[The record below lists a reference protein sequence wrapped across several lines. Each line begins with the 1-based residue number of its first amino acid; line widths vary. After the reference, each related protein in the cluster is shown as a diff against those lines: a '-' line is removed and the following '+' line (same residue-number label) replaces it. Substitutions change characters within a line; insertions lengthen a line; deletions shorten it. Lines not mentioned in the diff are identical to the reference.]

1 MVFKQ
6 DDFTAQALEAYQASM
21 GLVHEFQHSQMDVA
35 HLLLA
40 LLRLKDGVPVRVLA
54 AAGVDAE
61 AVERRITAALEGAP
75 TLGRAVEQ
83 IYGTPLLTHALAS
96 AKEEADHLKD
106 EFVGS
111 EHLFLG
117 VASVGRGD
125 TATILNDFGVT
136 KERIY
141 QGLQQIRGDQRV
153 TDRNAESKYEALE
166 KYSTDLTELAR
177 DGKLDPVIGRES
189 ELSLVMQTLMRRT
202 KNNPVL
208 IGEPGVGKTVMAEA
222 LAQRIVAGDV
232 PDGLKDRRVISLDI
246 GSLVAGSSM
255 RGEFEDRLK
264 TILDEVRRAEGE
276 IILFIDELHTV
287 VGAGAAQGSIDASNM
302 MKPALSRGELQAMGA
317 TTLDEYRKYIESEP
331 ALERRFSPVYI
342 NEPSVEDSIKML
354 ECLRPRYEQHHGV
367 KVEDEALRAAVLLS
381 QRYISGRQLP
391 DKAIDLMDEA
401 SAKIRIEAHSYPTE
415 LREQEDEIQRLKDE
429 ELVASEQGE
438 YEIAA
443 ERRTEFLAK
452 EGIWNEAREIWVSDH
467 PVDGSVTERQI
478 AEQIALRTGIPVA
491 QLVEGEA
498 DRLMEMEE
506 RLHDRVI
513 GQNTAIE
520 ALSDAIRRSRSG
532 LSDPKRPIGSFIFL
546 GPTGVGKTELAKA
559 LAQFLFDNDEN
570 MIRVDMSEFQ
580 ERQTISRLIG
590 SPPGYVGYD
599 EGGGLTEAVRR
610 RPYQL
615 VLFDEIEKAH
625 PEVFNVM
632 LQLLD
637 DGRLTDGHGRTV
649 DFRNTVVIMTSNL
662 GTVGVAKEPFGF
674 AGSKKT
680 RSEKDE
686 MQASVEEA
694 LKGHFRPEFLNR
706 IDEIIVFDSLT
717 EEDIER
723 IVTLLVRE
731 VADRVAELGVSIE
744 LTPEAQQWL
753 AVEGFDKVFGARPL
767 RRAIQRH
774 IENPMAK
781 KILSGEYSEGD
792 VVRVGLDEDALTFEV
807 VEDKTEVG
815 AIEQMEEPELVS
827 A

>member
-6 DDFTAQALEAYQASM
+6 DDFTAQALEAYQDSM
-21 GLVHEFQHSQMDVA
+21 ALVHQFQHSQMDVA

-40 LLRLKDGVPVRVLA
+40 LLRVKDGVPVRVLA

-61 AVERRITAALEGAP
+61 AVERRITAVLEGAP
-75 TLGRAVEQ
+75 KLGRAAEQ
-83 IYGTPLLTHALAS
+83 IYGTPLLSHALAS

-111 EHLFLG
+111 EHLLLG

-125 TATILNDFGVT
+125 TATVLNDFGIT

-166 KYSTDLTELAR
+166 KYSTDLTNLAR
-177 DGKLDPVIGRES
+177 EGKLDPVIGREA

-264 TILDEVRRAEGE
+264 TILDEVRRAQGE

-317 TTLDEYRKYIESEP
+317 TTLDEYRKYIEADP
-331 ALERRFSPVYI
+331 ALERRFSPIYI

-354 ECLRPRYEQHHGV
+354 ESLRPRYEQHHGI
-367 KVEDEALRAAVLLS
+367 KVEDAALRAAVLLS

-401 SAKIRIEAHSYPTE
+401 SAKIRIEAHSYPIE
-415 LREQEDEIQRLKDE
+415 LRQQEDEIQRVKDE
-429 ELVASEQGE
+429 ELTASEQSNFE
-438 YEIAA
+438 LAA
-443 ERRTEFLAK
+443 ERRTEYLAL
-452 EGIWNEAREIWVSDH
+452 EATWNEAREKWASEHDVED
-467 PVDGSVTERQI
+467 SVTERHI
-478 AEQIALRTGIPVA
+478 AEQISLRTGIPVA

-559 LAQFLFDNDEN
+559 LAQFLFDDEEN
-570 MIRVDMSEFQ
+570 MVRIDMSEFQ
-580 ERQTISRLIG
+580 ERHTVSRLIG
-590 SPPGYVGYD
+590 APPGYVGYD

-615 VLFDEIEKAH
+615 ILFDEIEKAH
-625 PEVFNVM
+625 PEVFNVL

-674 AGSKKT
+674 VGSKKT

-717 EEDIER
+717 EDDIER
-723 IVTLLVRE
+723 IVAMLVSE
-731 VADRVAELGVSIE
+731 VAARVANMGVTIE
-744 LTPEAQQWL
+744 LTPEAQKWL

-767 RRAIQRH
+767 KRAIQRH

-792 VVRVGLDEDALTFEV
+792 DVRVDLDESALTFELI
-807 VEDKTEVG
+807 ENKTSDSVSES
-815 AIEQMEEPELVS
+815 ADEPKLVK

>member
-6 DDFTAQALEAYQASM
+6 DDFTAQALEAYQTSM
-21 GLVHEFQHSQMDVA
+21 SLVQEFRHSQMDVG
-35 HLLLA
+35 HLLLS
-40 LLRLKDGVPVRVLA
+40 LLRLEDGVPARVLA
-54 AAGVDAE
+54 AAGVDAD
-61 AVERRITAALEGAP
+61 AVERKVITALEGAP
-75 TLGRAVEQ
+75 TLGRPVEQ
-83 IYGTPLLTHALAS
+83 IFGTPLLSHALAS

-111 EHLFLG
+111 EHLLLG
-117 VASVGRGD
+117 IASVGRGD
-125 TATILNDFGVT
+125 TAAILNDFGVT

-166 KYSTDLTELAR
+166 KYSTDLTSLAR
-177 DGKLDPVIGRES
+177 DGKLDPVIGREV
-189 ELSLVMQTLMRRT
+189 ELNLVMQTLMRRT

-222 LAQRIVAGDV
+222 LAQRIVVGDV

-264 TILDEVRRAEGE
+264 TILDEVRRAQGE

-317 TTLDEYRKYIESEP
+317 TTLDEYRKYIESDP

-342 NEPSVEDSIKML
+342 NEPSVDDSIKML

-367 KVEDEALRAAVLLS
+367 KVDDEALKAAVLLS
-381 QRYISGRQLP
+381 QRYITGRQLP

-401 SAKIRIEAHSYPTE
+401 SAKIRIEAHSYPIM

-429 ELVASEQGE
+429 ELAASEQSE
-438 YEIAA
+438 YELAAQRRA
-443 ERRTEFLAK
+443 ERMTVED
-452 EGIWNEAREIWVSDH
+452 EWNEARSKWVAEHD
-467 PVDGSVTERQI
+467 VDDSVTERHI
-478 AEQIALRTGIPVA
+478 AEQISLRTGIPVA

-506 RLHDRVI
+506 KLHDRVI
-513 GQNTAIE
+513 GQNTAIG

-559 LAQFLFDNDEN
+559 LAGFLFDDDEN
-570 MIRVDMSEFQ
+570 MVRVDMSEFQ
-580 ERQTISRLIG
+580 ERHTVSRMIG
-590 SPPGYVGYD
+590 APPGYVGYD

-662 GTVGVAKEPFGF
+662 GTAGVSKEPFGF

-686 MQASVEEA
+686 MQATVEEA

-723 IVTLLVRE
+723 IVGLLVRE
-731 VADRVAELGVSIE
+731 VADRVAEKGVKIE
-744 LTPEAQQWL
+744 LTPEAQKWL
-753 AVEGFDKVFGARPL
+753 ADEGFDKVYGARPL

-781 KILSGEYSEGD
+781 KILSGEYSEGN
-792 VVRVGLDEDALTFEV
+792 VVNVGLDDDGLTFELV
-807 VEDKTEVG
+807 DEADESLVG
-815 AIEQMEEPELVS
+815 SSADERELIT